1 MMNLE
6 NKIDEFIHRRFPI
19 DCNWLNGNCYWFA
32 HILCE
37 AFGLK
42 MYYLEI
48 DNHFVA
54 KDDNDNY
61 YDWSGKIIPDENP
74 ILWEDMAEYI
84 GIDKDDFKTYIKDN
98 KEELYEQIKDF
109 VL

>member
-48 DNHFVA
+48 ANHFVA

-74 ILWEDMAEYI
+74 ILWEDMADRDSLLAERI
-84 GIDKDDFKTYIKDN
+84 VRDC
-98 KEELYEQIKDF
+98 
-109 VL
+109 VR